1 MGSDLACVVVRL
13 PALIRASLDA
23 ATPPATVKRKLEL
36 LFREEPGLPPQD
48 AAIPVEMIAGVW
60 DLVAPLSGA
69 RRLAARIPGAKLQ
82 ILGFSGHAGAYAR
95 PRAHHDAVLEALKR
109 LS

>member
-1 MGSDLACVVVRL
+1 
-13 PALIRASLDA
+13 
-23 ATPPATVKRKLEL
+23 
-36 LFREEPGLPPQD
+36 
-48 AAIPVEMIAGVW
+48 MIAGVW